1 MLATL
6 ANMLPLSLEE
16 DFPTLEN
23 FKNKIF
29 ELPNIKKWIET
40 RPVTENWNQGQLQL
54 SLIETYQNAA
64 MKYNFEKKSSV

>member
-1 MLATL
+1 VVANMLATL

-40 RPVTENWNQGQLQL
+40 RPVTEN
-54 SLIETYQNAA
+54 
-64 MKYNFEKKSSV
+64 

>member
-40 RPVTENWNQGQLQL
+40 RPVTENWNL
-54 SLIETYQNAA
+54 SKCSREIQFLKQNPIA
-64 MKYNFEKKSSV
+64 